1 MIWGPAYEGKSRL
14 RMSAFT
20 YRINLLPTTPEAAEF
35 YQTKELNTDNA
46 GFDLFVPEE
55 VVFAPGERKLVS
67 MRVKAK
73 MDMFNNTTTY
83 NNTGAC
89 HYWMPP
95 RSSISKTGLILLN
108 SIGVIDKGYRGE
120 LMAFLWNST
129 DAPVT
134 VKKGDRLVQ
143 IVAPDMGPILG
154 VMVVDSLDSTA
165 RGEGGFGSTG
175 R

>member
-1 MIWGPAYEGKSRL
+1 MCDPYRL
-14 RMSAFT
+14 S
-20 YRINLLPTTPEAAEF
+20 LLPTTNAAAEF
-35 YQTKELNTDNA
+35 YQSKELSTDNA

-67 MRVKAK
+67 MRVKAR
-73 MDMFNNTTTY
+73 MDRMGTIVINDEEELHVIP
-83 NNTGAC
+83 C

-143 IVAPDMGPILG
+143 IVAPDMGAIDE
-154 VMVVDSLDSTA
+154 VVVVDSLDSTT